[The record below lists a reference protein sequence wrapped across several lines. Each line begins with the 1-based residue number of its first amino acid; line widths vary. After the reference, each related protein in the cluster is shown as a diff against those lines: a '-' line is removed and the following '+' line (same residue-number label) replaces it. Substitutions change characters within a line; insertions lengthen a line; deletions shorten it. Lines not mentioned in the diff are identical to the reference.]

1 MRLTIKPKKHITGE
15 SGQSLA
21 EFAYIVP
28 ILVLMFSFVV
38 DFARVVDAKILVNN
52 AAAEVVRTM
61 SLYGDDS
68 HTEDVLYHN
77 YGDRLDASRL
87 TYTVNKSPLKTD
99 YYNYHSYSSGSWTTT
114 PARQDYIDTTV
125 TVKYDVDIVMPLSQ
139 LIFGGD
145 SLEVSSKFTSRVM
158 NK

>member
-52 AAAEVVRTM
+52 AGSEVVRTM
-61 SLYGDDS
+61 SLYGDAS

-77 YGDRLDASRL
+77 YGDRLDASHL
-87 TYTVNKSPLKTD
+87 TYKIDKSAVLAD
-99 YYNYHSYSSGSWTTT
+99 HYVYHSQRKGLSVSTVLHRYHG
-114 PARQDYIDTTV
+114 DYKV
-125 TVKYDVDIVMPLSQ
+125 
-139 LIFGGD
+139 
-145 SLEVSSKFTSRVM
+145 
-158 NK
+158 

>member
-1 MRLTIKPKKHITGE
+1 MKFTTKQKHCITSE
-15 SGQSLA
+15 RGQSLV

-52 AAAEVVRTM
+52 AGSEVVRTM
-61 SLYGDDS
+61 SLYGDAS

-77 YGDRLDASRL
+77 YGDRLDASHL
-87 TYTVNKSPLKTD
+87 TYKIDKSAVLADHYVYHTVKGKD
-99 YYNYHSYSSGSWTTT
+99 YPSQQY
-114 PARQDYIDTTV
+114 YIDTTV
-125 TVKYDVDIVMPLSQ
+125 TIKYDVDIVMPLSQ

-158 NK
+158 KK

>member
-1 MRLTIKPKKHITGE
+1 MKFTTKQKHCITSE
-15 SGQSLA
+15 RGQSLV

-52 AAAEVVRTM
+52 AGSEVVRTM

-87 TYTVNKSPLKTD
+87 TYKIDKSAVLADHYVYHTVGGKD
-99 YYNYHSYSSGSWTTT
+99 YPSQQY
-114 PARQDYIDTTV
+114 YIDTTV
-125 TVKYDVDIVMPLSQ
+125 TIKYDVDIVMPLSQ

-158 NK
+158 KK